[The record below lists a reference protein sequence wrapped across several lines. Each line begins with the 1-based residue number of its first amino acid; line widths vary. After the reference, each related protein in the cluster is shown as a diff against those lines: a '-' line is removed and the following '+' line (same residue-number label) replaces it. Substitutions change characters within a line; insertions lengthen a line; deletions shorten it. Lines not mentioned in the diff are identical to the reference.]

1 MYLFIFDKS
10 FDQMIYIYFYFLTG
24 MSIFYLIVDN
34 YDKNTRFSLK
44 QSIVAHKL
52 YTNIQIKHKN
62 LNSRLIFIKMIED

>member
-1 MYLFIFDKS
+1 
-10 FDQMIYIYFYFLTG
+10 MIYIYFYLTG

-34 YDKNTRFSLK
+34 YDDKNTKFSLK